1 MYKRPSRERRI
12 IAMPKQSVKLLP
24 KNVTP
29 PLKLTHMQ
37 TENYNFKTQY
47 YSGVKIS
54 WPVHSNQN
62 AINTVKKLNSTNK
75 AT

>member
-1 MYKRPSRERRI
+1 MHKSPSRERRL
-12 IAMPKQSVKLLP
+12 IAMPKQSVKPLP
-24 KNVTP
+24 KNITP

-37 TENYNFKTQY
+37 TENYNFKTRH

-54 WPVHSNQN
+54 WPVHRNQN
-62 AINTVKKLNSTNK
+62 VIDTVKKLNSTNK